1 MRRWMAAPVVFAAAA
16 LALIADAPTARGQDN
31 KPVEEKFTTAD
42 GVTLQGLFHKSPQP
56 KSGNPVVILL
66 YPPGPANTMLKPG
79 DWNGLTDLLTKEGF
93 NVFRFDWR
101 GHGKSTDIT
110 DTDLFWNNPITG
122 RWNQKC
128 VAGYNAF
135 KRTGPDRIS
144 VKKDIRSSYFP
155 VYVNDLAAARVHLD
169 SKNDPAGGSQVNTS
183 SIYLIGAGDAATLG
197 MLWMAAEWQRPA
209 IRPTIIGFN
218 GVEVPY
224 KMAPTQGVV
233 PDVEAGRD
241 IAGAIWLT
249 ATKPQAI
256 PAQTVAEWSKDA
268 PKLRENNPMLFLVGA
283 SDQNGVNAS
292 KFFYNQV
299 LVAQGNKQLQVKP
312 LDQTF
317 LTPLK
322 EIKKEIKLSGA
333 ALLGDDRTTGTETE
347 ITKFLTGRQKDRVAV
362 TAKARKWDSPYF
374 INLAAFGLY
383 PPR

>member
-1 MRRWMAAPVVFAAAA
+1 MRRWMAAPAVFAAAAA
-16 LALIADAPTARGQDN
+16 LALLADAPTARGQDN

-79 DWNGLTDLLTKEGF
+79 DWDGLTALLTKEGF

-101 GHGKSTDIT
+101 GHGRSTDIT

-122 RWNQKC
+122 PWNQKC
-128 VAGYNAF
+128 VPGYNAF

-144 VKKDIRSSYFP
+144 VKKDVRSSYFP

-169 SKNDPAGGSQVNTS
+169 AKNDPAGGSQVNTS
-183 SIYLIGAGDAATLG
+183 SVYLIGAGDAATLG
-197 MLWMAAEWQRPA
+197 MLWLASEWARPA
-209 IRPTIIGFN
+209 IRPTIIGGN

-224 KMAPTQGVV
+224 KLSPTPGVI

-249 ATKPQAI
+249 ATKPQSVYA
-256 PAQTVAEWSKDA
+256 ATVAEWSKDA
-268 PKLRENNPMLFLVGA
+268 PKLRENNPMLFLVGGKDTA
-283 SDQNGVNAS
+283 GIAAS
-292 KFFYNQV
+292 KFFYKQV
-299 LVAQGNKQLQVKP
+299 LVAEGNRSLMVKP
-312 LDQTF
+312 LEQTF
-317 LTPLK
+317 LTELK
-322 EIKKEIKLSGA
+322 GIKLSGP
-333 ALLGDDRTTGTETE
+333 ALLGNDKDTGAETE

-374 INLAAFGLY
+374 INLPAFRVY
-383 PPR
+383 TPTR